1 MIVWVN
7 GAFGAGKT
15 SACRELVGLLPG
27 SLLFEPD
34 TLATVLRATL
44 PPDRVDVPDL
54 RVLPAWRRLV
64 AETAAALAGEIDG
77 AVIVPE
83 TLLDQDHRDEI
94 FGSLAGRG
102 LPVHHV
108 VLDPVETILRAR
120 IATREDVPGDPEA
133 TQRLRQRGRE
143 ALPGYLAARGWL
155 AGDARMV
162 DNGVLTPRQ
171 TAERI
176 ADLVRSGAARC
187 PIVRTEGGSGDTV
200 AAAVLLFDDRDRVL
214 LVDPAYKPHW
224 EFPGGVVESGE
235 SPTAAAVREVAEELG
250 LRLDPEELRLLAV
263 DWESGLGRG
272 RGGLRLVYD
281 GGRLGPSEVLRLRLP
296 AGELRD
302 WHFATRREAAELLP
316 AGRMRRLAAA
326 LEAREAGDL
335 RYLEGGRPAATGAA
349 AGR

>member
-15 SACRELVGLLPG
+15 STCRELTGLLPG
-27 SLLFEPD
+27 SVLFEPD
-34 TLATVLRATL
+34 TVAALLRATL
-44 PPDRVDVPDL
+44 PAEHLAGVTDL
-54 RVLPAWRRLV
+54 QDLPAWRRLV
-64 AETAAALAGEIDG
+64 AETAAALSCEAAGP
-77 AVIVPE
+77 VLVPM
-83 TLLDQDHRDEI
+83 TLLRQEYRDEI

-120 IATREDVPGDPEA
+120 IATREDVPGDA
-133 TQRLRQRGRE
+133 DAAGRRQRGRE
-143 ALPGYLAARGWL
+143 MLPAYLTARGWL
-155 AGDARMV
+155 AGDARMI
-162 DNGVLTPRQ
+162 DNGVLSPRQ

-176 ADLVRSGAARC
+176 AELVRCGAARC
-187 PIVRTEGGSGDTV
+187 PIVRTEGGDGDTV

-224 EFPGGVVESGE
+224 EFPGGVVERGE
-235 SPTAAAVREVAEELG
+235 SPTAAAVREAAEELG
-250 LRLDPEELRLLAV
+250 LRLRPEGLRLLAV
-263 DWESGLGRG
+263 DWEAGQGRG

-302 WHFATRREAAELLP
+302 WHFATLREAADMLP
-316 AGRMRRLAAA
+316 EARMRRLLAA
-326 LEAREAGDL
+326 LEARGEGEL

-349 AGR
+349 PAR

>member
-15 SACRELVGLLPG
+15 SACRELTGLLPG
-27 SLLFEPD
+27 SVLFEPD
-34 TLATVLRATL
+34 TVGTLLRATL
-44 PPDRVDVPDL
+44 PPGRLAEVADPQE
-54 RVLPAWRRLV
+54 LPAWRRLV
-64 AETAAALAGEIDG
+64 AETAAALAGEATG
-77 AVIVPE
+77 PVLVPM
-83 TLLDQDHRDEI
+83 TLLSQQHRDEI

-120 IATREDVPGDPEA
+120 IATRQDVLGDA
-133 TQRLRQRGRE
+133 GSRQRSRE
-143 ALPGYLAARGWL
+143 ALPAYLVARGWL
-155 AGDARMV
+155 AGDARMI

-176 ADLVRSGAARC
+176 AEVVRSGAARC
-187 PIVRTEGGSGDTV
+187 PIVRTEGGDGDTV

-224 EFPGGVVESGE
+224 EFPGGVVERGE
-235 SPTAAAVREVAEELG
+235 APTAAAVREAAEELG
-250 LRLDPEELRLLAV
+250 LRLRPEELRLLAV
-263 DWESGLGRG
+263 DWESGAGGGGG

-296 AGELRD
+296 TGELRD
-302 WHFATRREAAELLP
+302 WHFATLREAAQMLP
-316 AGRMRRLAAA
+316 ATRLRRLVAA
-326 LEAREAGDL
+326 LEARTEGEL
-335 RYLEGGRPAATGAA
+335 RYLEGGRRAATGAA
-349 AGR
+349 SAR

>member
-15 SACRELVGLLPG
+15 SACREMVRLLPG
-27 SLLFEPD
+27 SLLFDPD
-34 TLATVLRATL
+34 TLGPVLRAAR
-44 PPDRVDVPDL
+44 PDTEPAGFPES
-54 RVLPAWRRLV
+54 PAWRRLA
-64 AETAAALAGEIDG
+64 AESAATLAAEADG
-77 AVIVPE
+77 PVLVPA
-83 TLLDQDHRDEI
+83 TLLRQEHRDEI

-102 LPVHHV
+102 LPVHHI

-133 TQRLRQRGRE
+133 TAELRRRARE
-143 ALPGYLAARGWL
+143 ALPAYLTARGWL

-187 PIVRTEGGSGDTV
+187 PIVRSEGGDGDTV

-214 LVDPAYKPHW
+214 LVDPAYKPDW
-224 EFPGGVVESGE
+224 EFPGGVVDCGE
-235 SPTAAAVREVAEELG
+235 SPTAAGIREVAEELG
-250 LRLDPEELRLLAV
+250 LRLHPEELRLLAV
-263 DWESGLGRG
+263 DWEPGAGRG

-281 GGRLGPSEVLRLRLP
+281 GGRLGPSQVLRLRLP

-302 WHFATRREAAELLP
+302 WHFATLREAADMLP
-316 AGRMRRLAAA
+316 PARMRRLVAA
-326 LEAREAGDL
+326 LQARADGGL
-335 RYLEGGRPAATGAA
+335 RYLEGGRPAARGAA
-349 AGR
+349 STR

>member
-15 SACRELVGLLPG
+15 TACRELTGLLPG
-27 SLLFEPD
+27 SVLFEPD
-34 TLATVLRATL
+34 TVGTLLRATL
-44 PPDRVDVPDL
+44 PPGRLAEVTDPQE
-54 RVLPAWRRLV
+54 LPAWRRLV
-64 AETAAALAGEIDG
+64 AETAAALAEEATGP
-77 AVIVPE
+77 VLVPM
-83 TLLDQDHRDEI
+83 TLLRQEHRDEI

-120 IATREDVPGDPEA
+120 IGTGDA
-133 TQRLRQRGRE
+133 ALRVRSRE
-143 ALPGYLAARGWL
+143 ALPAYLIARGWL
-155 AGDARMV
+155 AGDARMI
-162 DNGVLTPRQ
+162 DNSLLTPQQ

-176 ADLVRSGAARC
+176 AEVVRSGAARC

-224 EFPGGVVESGE
+224 EFPGGVVERGE
-235 SPTAAAVREVAEELG
+235 SPTAAAVREAAEELG
-250 LRLDPEELRLLAV
+250 LRLRPEELLLLAV
-263 DWESGLGRG
+263 DWEPGAGGG

-296 AGELRD
+296 TGELRD
-302 WHFATRREAAELLP
+302 WHFATLREAAEMLP
-316 AGRMRRLAAA
+316 ATRLRRLVAA
-326 LEAREAGDL
+326 LEARAEGEL
-335 RYLEGGRPAATGAA
+335 RYLEGGRRAATGAA
-349 AGR
+349 PAR